1 MPKKTTRDASR
12 EESGHVAAYV
22 QSRLR
27 EEDAKFGRG
36 YVAKTAEAVGYSAPH
51 ISNAK
56 NEGRMGREL
65 MEALAAH
72 WGMSFEEMKRVALG
86 QQAAPDVSQASP
98 EPTPPPAKSDTR
110 RIATHYE
117 DPQVEGYFAS
127 AIRHAPEEP
136 TGKQIVTSKV
146 FLREKMTKMVEG
158 VDMVEF
164 ALGVIEA
171 VQVLDKAGQLG
182 EPEDPA
188 THTVIL
194 AYLTAQS
201 RARRT
206 PREVALADAR
216 KRQLLE
222 ESANPEDDPPSAEPA
237 KVAPRRKGGR

>member
-1 MPKKTTRDASR
+1 MTTEMPEQTFA
-12 EESGHVAAYV
+12 E
-22 QSRLR
+22 RLR
-27 EEDAKFGRG
+27 LAMDARG
-36 YVAKTAEAVGYSAPH
+36 LNANQLAIKAGVAPAYFSTAFKRNTKAVTMEQARKIAP
-51 ISNAK
+51 
-56 NEGRMGREL
+56 
-65 MEALAAH
+65 
-72 WGMSFEEMKRVALG
+72 ALG
-86 QQAAPDVSQASP
+86 VRAVWLMSGEPPMTGPGDEPLALETR
-98 EPTPPPAKSDTR
+98 EPTPMTPPAKSDTR

-222 ESANPEDDPPSAEPA
+222 ESANPEDDPPSAEPV
-237 KVAPRRKGGR
+237 KVAPRKSKGGR

>member
-1 MPKKTTRDASR
+1 MPDTLTDDENERVRAAMKRLLHERFGGNGSELSR
-12 EESGHVAAYV
+12 ELGLKQPSVSKFIRGLSGTSHDVATLVANAIGLPV
-22 QSRLR
+22 SDLLS
-27 EEDAKFGRG
+27 GRG
-36 YVAKTAEAVGYSAPH
+36 ASLTT
-51 ISNAK
+51 
-56 NEGRMGREL
+56 L
-65 MEALAAH
+65 
-72 WGMSFEEMKRVALG
+72 
-86 QQAAPDVSQASP
+86 PDP
-98 EPTPPPAKSDTR
+98 TPTPPPAKSDTR
-110 RIATHYE
+110 RIATHYD
-117 DPQVEGYFAS
+117 DPQVEGYFSS

-146 FLREKMTKMVEG
+146 FLREKMTKMVDG
-158 VDMVEF
+158 IDMVDF

-171 VQVLDKAGQLG
+171 VQELDKAGQLG
-182 EPEDPA
+182 EPDDPA